1 MKPGDFAANIHT
13 KSMTTTAEK
22 TAIQRSLAQ
31 LGPGLLMAGAAIG
44 VSHLVQSTRAGA
56 MYGWGALIFV
66 LLANL
71 MKYPFYEYGHRYAA
85 ASGQN
90 LIQAYR
96 QQGKR
101 FFVPFLIVS
110 AISAVGSF
118 AVDAFV
124 AAMLLQYLLF
134 PQVSATVLAVGVL
147 LFCWGL
153 IALGRYRLF
162 EQITKWC
169 VIFLSV
175 ATIAAVMMAVFTE
188 LSTFWLDSS
197 DAIALHPSASASLAS
212 ANSVSANSTVL
223 ESISAAS
230 DKEVAYTTTHSRESV
245 FSWSAVPFLIAFM
258 GWMPGGLELSVWQSL
273 WVQAD
278 GEARKEA
285 NEPLVS
291 PSQASFDFNVG
302 YVLTVVLACLFLVLG
317 TLTLPAEGMAT
328 EPAEF
333 AGQLIGMYTNYMG
346 DWAEPMIGLCA
357 LAAIFSTTFTVV
369 DAFPRTLEAGL
380 YELRPQIRESE
391 LPIRHIFSFAFILLA
406 ALLLSIFTA
415 GFEPLINA
423 ITIIAFVA
431 APFYAWLN
439 MRSIQTLKDAAQP
452 EPWISRLAWVG
463 LVYLAGFSLL
473 FVGLEVLAY

>member
-1 MKPGDFAANIHT
+1 
-13 KSMTTTAEK
+13 MTPAAEK
-22 TAIQRSLAQ
+22 NNVRFSLAQ

-101 FFVPFLIVS
+101 FFIPFLVIS
-110 AISAVGSF
+110 FISAVGSF

-124 AAMLLQYLLF
+124 AAMLLQYLWF
-134 PQVSATVLAVGVL
+134 PQVSATVLAIAVL

-153 IALGRYRLF
+153 IAVGRYRLF
-162 EQITKWC
+162 EQVTKWC

-175 ATIAAVMMAVFTE
+175 ATIAAVVMAV
-188 LSTFWLDSS
+188 STTLTSS
-197 DAIALHPSASASLAS
+197 
-212 ANSVSANSTVL
+212 SV
-223 ESISAAS
+223 
-230 DKEVAYTTTHSRESV
+230 EVAAGIVASTTNLGRPSV
-245 FSWSAVPFLIAFM
+245 FTWAAVPFLVAFM

-278 GEARKEA
+278 SKDSGEQASMTE
-285 NEPLVS
+285 
-291 PSQASFDFNVG
+291 ASFDFNFG
-302 YVLTVVLACLFLVLG
+302 YILTVVLACLFLTLG
-317 TLTLPAEGMAT
+317 TLTLPEQGLAA

-333 AGQLIGMYTNYMG
+333 AGQLVGMYTSYIG
-346 DWAEPMIGLCA
+346 AWAEPMIGLCA
-357 LAAIFSTTFTVV
+357 IAAIFSTTFTVV

-380 YELRPQIRESE
+380 YELVPSAREWQW
-391 LPIRHIFSFAFILLA
+391 PIRQAFALTFITLA
-406 ALLLSIFTA
+406 GLLLSVFTA

-439 MRSIQTLKDAAQP
+439 MRSIRTLDAEAQP
-452 EPWISRLAWVG
+452 SGWLKALAVVG
-463 LVYLAGFSLL
+463 LVYLSGFSLIFIGIQ
-473 FVGLEVLAY
+473 FVFPFG

>member
-1 MKPGDFAANIHT
+1 
-13 KSMTTTAEK
+13 MTPAVED
-22 TAIQRSLAQ
+22 RSRFSLAQ

-56 MYGWGALIFV
+56 LYGWGALLFI

-101 FFVPFLIVS
+101 FFVPFL
-110 AISAVGSF
+110 AISVVSAVGSF

-124 AAMLLQYLLF
+124 AAMLLQYLWF
-134 PQVSATVLAVGVL
+134 PQVSATVLAMGVL

-153 IALGRYRLF
+153 IAVGRYRLF

-169 VIFLSV
+169 VILLSI
-175 ATIAAVMMAVFTE
+175 ATVGAVIMAVLTVVAPT
-188 LSTFWLDSS
+188 LSGSAPSGGTLTSS
-197 DAIALHPSASASLAS
+197 IVEVGAG
-212 ANSVSANSTVL
+212 
-223 ESISAAS
+223 
-230 DKEVAYTTTHSRESV
+230 EVAKAAATLPERSSI
-245 FSWSAVPFLIAFM
+245 FSWSALPFIVAFM

-278 GEARKEA
+278 GEDSGVRTPMKE
-285 NEPLVS
+285 
-291 PSQASFDFNVG
+291 ASFDFNFG
-302 YVLTVVLACLFLVLG
+302 YALTVILACLFLALG
-317 TLTLPAEGMAT
+317 TLTLPDQGLAS

-333 AGQLIGMYTNYMG
+333 AGQLIGMYTNTIG
-346 DWAEPMIGLCA
+346 AWAEPVIGLSA
-357 LAAIFSTTFTVV
+357 IAAIFSTTFTVV

-380 YELRPQIRESE
+380 HELWPQTKEITF
-391 LPIRHIFSFAFILLA
+391 PIKQAIALTLIALSG
-406 ALLLSIFTA
+406 LLLTVFTA
-415 GFEPLINA
+415 GFEPLIDT

-439 MRSIQTLKDAAQP
+439 MRSISTLEAADQP
-452 EPWISRLAWVG
+452 ERWLKKLATVG
-463 LVYLAGFSLL
+463 FVYLSGFSLV
-473 FVGLEVLAY
+473 FIGMQIAS

>member
-1 MKPGDFAANIHT
+1 MLR
-13 KSMTTTAEK
+13 MTPAVED
-22 TAIQRSLAQ
+22 RFRFSLAQ

-56 MYGWGALIFV
+56 TYGWGALLFI

-85 ASGQN
+85 ASGRN

-101 FFVPFLIVS
+101 VFVPFLVISVVS
-110 AISAVGSF
+110 AIGSF

-124 AAMLLQYLLF
+124 AAMLLQYLWF
-134 PQVSATVLAVGVL
+134 PQVSATVLAIAVL

-153 IALGRYRLF
+153 IAVGRYRLF

-169 VIFLSV
+169 VILLSI
-175 ATIAAVMMAVFTE
+175 ATISAVIMAILTVVAPA
-188 LSTFWLDSS
+188 LSGGLSS
-197 DAIALHPSASASLAS
+197 SSTLEVGGEEAVKI
-212 ANSVSANSTVL
+212 VS
-223 ESISAAS
+223 
-230 DKEVAYTTTHSRESV
+230 TTMPERNSV
-245 FSWSAVPFLIAFM
+245 FSWSALPFIVAFM

-278 GEARKEA
+278 SEDSGVRTPMKEA
-285 NEPLVS
+285 SV
-291 PSQASFDFNVG
+291 DFNFG
-302 YVLTVVLACLFLVLG
+302 YALTVVLACLFLALG
-317 TLTLPAEGMAT
+317 TLTLPEQGLAS

-333 AGQLIGMYTNYMG
+333 AGQLIGMYTNTIG
-346 DWAEPMIGLCA
+346 DWAEPVIGLCTI
-357 LAAIFSTTFTVV
+357 AAIFSTTFTVV

-380 YELRPQIRESE
+380 HELWPQTKEIAF
-391 LPIRHIFSFAFILLA
+391 PIKQAIALTLIALSG
-406 ALLLSIFTA
+406 LLLTIFTA
-415 GFEPLINA
+415 GFEPLIDT

-439 MRSIQTLKDAAQP
+439 MRSIETLDEADQP
-452 EPWISRLAWVG
+452 ESWLKKLAVVG
-463 LVYLAGFSLL
+463 LIYLSGFSLT
-473 FVGLEVLAY
+473 FIGLQLIG

>member
-1 MKPGDFAANIHT
+1 
-13 KSMTTTAEK
+13 
-22 TAIQRSLAQ
+22 
-31 LGPGLLMAGAAIG
+31 
-44 VSHLVQSTRAGA
+44 

-101 FFVPFLIVS
+101 FFLPFLVIS

-124 AAMLLQYLLF
+124 AAMLLKFLWF
-134 PQVSATVLAVGVL
+134 PQVSEPLLAVGVL
-147 LFCWGL
+147 ILCWGL
-153 IALGRYRLF
+153 IVVGRYRLF

-175 ATIAAVMMAVFTE
+175 ATIGAVGMAV
-188 LSTFWLDSS
+188 STALTSS
-197 DAIALHPSASASLAS
+197 
-212 ANSVSANSTVL
+212 SVEVVT
-223 ESISAAS
+223 AAS
-230 DKEVAYTTTHSRESV
+230 NTVVYTTNSNTGSHASV

-278 GEARKEA
+278 SADRGEQ
-285 NEPLVS
+285 VS
-291 PSQASFDFNVG
+291 MASASFDFNFG
-302 YVLTVVLACLFLVLG
+302 YWLTVMLACLFLTLG
-317 TLTLPAEGMAT
+317 TLTLPAQGLAE
-328 EPAEF
+328 EPAAF
-333 AGQLIGMYTNYMG
+333 AGQLVGMYTQYIG
-346 DWAEPMIGLCA
+346 AWAEPMIGLCA

-380 YELRPQIRESE
+380 QELIPAMQTATFPVRQAIA
-391 LPIRHIFSFAFILLA
+391 LILITLA
-406 ALLLSIFTA
+406 GLLLTLFTA
-415 GFEPLINA
+415 GFEPLINT

-439 MRSIQTLKDAAQP
+439 MRSIATLDETDRPA
-452 EPWISRLAWVG
+452 PWLSRLAWVG
-463 LVYLAGFSLL
+463 FTYLSGFSIL
-473 FVGLEVLAY
+473 FIALQMGV

>member
-1 MKPGDFAANIHT
+1 
-13 KSMTTTAEK
+13 MTPAVEK
-22 TAIQRSLAQ
+22 NSLKLSLSQ

-101 FFVPFLIVS
+101 FFIPFLAISFIS
-110 AISAVGSF
+110 AIGSF

-124 AAMLLQYLLF
+124 AAMLLQYLWF
-134 PQVSATVLAVGVL
+134 PQVSATVLAIAVL

-153 IALGRYRLF
+153 IAVGRYRLF
-162 EQITKWC
+162 EQVTKWC

-175 ATIAAVMMAVFTE
+175 ATIAAVVMAV
-188 LSTFWLDSS
+188 STTLGQ
-197 DAIALHPSASASLAS
+197 AASTLTATTLAS
-212 ANSVSANSTVL
+212 SSLTSSSV
-223 ESISAAS
+223 
-230 DKEVAYTTTHSRESV
+230 EVAADIVASTTNTAKPSI
-245 FSWSAVPFLIAFM
+245 FTWAAVPFLVAFM

-278 GEARKEA
+278 GKDSGEATSME
-285 NEPLVS
+285 E
-291 PSQASFDFNVG
+291 ASFDFNFG
-302 YVLTVVLACLFLVLG
+302 YILTVVLACLFLTLG
-317 TLTLPAEGMAT
+317 TLTLPEQGLAA

-333 AGQLIGMYTNYMG
+333 AGQLVGMYTNYIG
-346 DWAEPMIGLCA
+346 AWAEPVIGLCA
-357 LAAIFSTTFTVV
+357 IAAIFSTTFTVV

-380 YELRPQIRESE
+380 YELLPSAREWQW
-391 LPIRHIFSFAFILLA
+391 PIRQTLALTFITLA
-406 ALLLSIFTA
+406 GLLLSIFTA

-423 ITIIAFVA
+423 ITIIAFIA

-439 MRSIQTLKDAAQP
+439 MRSIRTLEADAQP
-452 EPWISRLAWVG
+452 SEWLKVLAIIG
-463 LVYLAGFSLL
+463 LVYLSGFSLIFISL
-473 FVGLEVLAY
+473 KFVSLS

>member
-1 MKPGDFAANIHT
+1 MMPAV
-13 KSMTTTAEK
+13 EK
-22 TAIQRSLAQ
+22 THLKFSLAQ

-85 ASGQN
+85 ASGNN

-101 FFVPFLIVS
+101 FFIPFLAIS
-110 AISAVGSF
+110 FISAVGSF

-124 AAMLLQYLLF
+124 AAMLLQYLWF
-134 PQVSATVLAVGVL
+134 PQVSATVLAIAVL

-153 IALGRYRLF
+153 IAVGRYRLF
-162 EQITKWC
+162 EQVTKWC

-175 ATIAAVMMAVFTE
+175 ATVAAVVMAV
-188 LSTFWLDSS
+188 STTLAPGLLGG
-197 DAIALHPSASASLAS
+197 DAIAQTATPLAS
-212 ANSVSANSTVL
+212 EVQTASTLTSSSV
-223 ESISAAS
+223 
-230 DKEVAYTTTHSRESV
+230 EVATNIVAPTTNLGRPSIFT
-245 FSWSAVPFLIAFM
+245 WAAVPFLVAFM
-258 GWMPGGLELSVWQSL
+258 GWMPGGLELSIWQSL

-278 GEARKEA
+278 SKDSGEATSMAEA
-285 NEPLVS
+285 R
-291 PSQASFDFNVG
+291 FDFNFG
-302 YVLTVVLACLFLVLG
+302 YILTVVLACLFLTLG
-317 TLTLPAEGMAT
+317 TLTLPEQGLAA

-333 AGQLIGMYTNYMG
+333 AGQLVGMYTNYIG
-346 DWAEPMIGLCA
+346 AWAEPVIGLCA
-357 LAAIFSTTFTVV
+357 IAAIFSTTFTVV

-380 YELRPQIRESE
+380 YELLPSAREWQW
-391 LPIRHIFSFAFILLA
+391 PIRQTLALTFIALA
-406 ALLLSIFTA
+406 GLLLSVFTA

-423 ITIIAFVA
+423 ITIIAFIA

-439 MRSIQTLKDAAQP
+439 MRSIRTLETDAQP
-452 EPWISRLAWVG
+452 SRWLKVLAVIG
-463 LVYLAGFSLL
+463 LVYLSGFSLIFIGIK
-473 FVGLEVLAY
+473 FVFPIG

>member
-1 MKPGDFAANIHT
+1 
-13 KSMTTTAEK
+13 MTP
-22 TAIQRSLAQ
+22 AIEVRSKFSLAQ

-56 MYGWGALIFV
+56 MYGWGALLFV

-96 QQGKR
+96 QEGKQ
-101 FFVPFLIVS
+101 FFIPFLVIS
-110 AISAVGSF
+110 LISAVGSF

-124 AAMLLQYLLF
+124 AAMLLQYLWL

-153 IALGRYRLF
+153 IAIGRYRLF

-169 VIFLSV
+169 VILLSI
-175 ATIAAVMMAVFTE
+175 ATIGAVVMAVSAVVLPA
-188 LSTFWLDSS
+188 LSAGIESS
-197 DAIALHPSASASLAS
+197 
-212 ANSVSANSTVL
+212 STV
-223 ESISAAS
+223 EAATKVV
-230 DKEVAYTTTHSRESV
+230 DTTIPERSSV
-245 FSWSAVPFLIAFM
+245 FSWSALPFIVAFM

-278 GEARKEA
+278 GKDRGVGTSAQE
-285 NEPLVS
+285 
-291 PSQASFDFNVG
+291 ASFDFNFG
-302 YVLTVVLACLFLVLG
+302 YILTVVLACLFLTLG
-317 TLTLPAEGMAT
+317 TLTLPEQGLAS

-333 AGQLIGMYTNYMG
+333 AGQLIGMYTSYIG
-346 DWAEPMIGLCA
+346 VWAEPVIGVCA
-357 LAAIFSTTFTVV
+357 IAAIFSTTFTVV

-380 YELRPQIRESE
+380 YELLPSVREQSF
-391 LPIRHIFSFAFILLA
+391 PIKQAIALTLIALSG
-406 ALLLSIFTA
+406 LLLTVFTA
-415 GFEPLINA
+415 GFEPLIDT

-439 MRSIQTLKDAAQP
+439 MRGIRTLEEQHQP
-452 EPWISRLAWVG
+452 KRWLSRLATVG
-463 LVYLAGFSLL
+463 LLYLSGFSVL
-473 FVGLEVLAY
+473 FLGLNFLPALV

>member
-1 MKPGDFAANIHT
+1 MTPAAKKNRL
-13 KSMTTTAEK
+13 KGL
-22 TAIQRSLAQ
+22 SLSQ

-56 MYGWGALIFV
+56 LYGWGAIAFI

-101 FFVPFLIVS
+101 FFIPFL
-110 AISAVGSF
+110 AISLVSAVGSF

-124 AAMLLQYLLF
+124 AAMLLKYLWL
-134 PQVSATVLAVGVL
+134 PQVSETVLAVGVL

-169 VIFLSV
+169 VIVLAV
-175 ATIAAVMMAVFTE
+175 ATLGAVVVAVATAVSGAVASGAALSSTPQEVVSTTLPSHQSVFT
-188 LSTFWLDSS
+188 W
-197 DAIALHPSASASLAS
+197 A
-212 ANSVSANSTVL
+212 
-223 ESISAAS
+223 
-230 DKEVAYTTTHSRESV
+230 
-245 FSWSAVPFLIAFM
+245 AVPFLVAFM

-278 GEARKEA
+278 GEDRGEA
-285 NEPLVS
+285 TSLAA
-291 PSQASFDFNVG
+291 ASVDFNVG

-317 TLTLPAEGMAT
+317 TLTLPAAGLAS

-333 AGQLIGMYTNYMG
+333 AGQLVGMYTGYIG
-346 DWAEPMIGLCA
+346 AWAEPVIGLCA
-357 LAAIFSTTFTVV
+357 IAAIFSTTFTVV
-369 DAFPRTLEAGL
+369 DAFPRTLEVGL
-380 YELRPQIRESE
+380 HELFPNTRASS
-391 LPIRHIFSFAFILLA
+391 LPIRGAIALTLIVLA
-406 ALLLSIFTA
+406 GLLLSVFTA
-415 GFEPLINA
+415 GFEPLIDT
-423 ITIIAFVA
+423 ITIIAFGA
-431 APFYAWLN
+431 APLYAWLN
-439 MRSIQTLKDAAQP
+439 MRSIQTLDEAARPQP
-452 EPWISRLAWVG
+452 WLSRLAIVG
-463 LVYLAGFSLL
+463 FLYLLGFSLL
-473 FVGLEVLAY
+473 FIVLEFYSF